1 MPSRIPSAYPEGPNG
16 PVQIK
21 VISGKCHGVESPVR
35 HLGGCWYFHL
45 SFSKKDITVFQDI
58 RMSPPSPVLV
68 LLTQIP
74 FLQRQDG
81 HLSFI
86 VSVFPTLS
94 HDHSPQFFTVWK
106 GSLIVGN
113 ETIPS
118 ESFYTLVLSANQDE
132 TGVKMT
138 SGDDDTQFI
147 LVCFVYNSSTDFTAY
162 ITTGCWRAS

>member
-1 MPSRIPSAYPEGPNG
+1 MLVLPSVLQQKGHHRISRHTY
-16 PVQIK
+16 V
-21 VISGKCHGVESPVR
+21 SPVSR
-35 HLGGCWYFHL
+35 
-45 SFSKKDITVFQDI
+45 S
-58 RMSPPSPVLV
+58 RSPNSNPLP
-68 LLTQIP
+68 TAA
-74 FLQRQDG
+74 G
-81 HLSFI
+81 WTSFI
-86 VSVFPTLS
+86 YSKCLPTLS
-94 HDHSPQFFTVWK
+94 HDHSPQIFTVWK